1 MANLSFYAVCP
12 FGLEELLAGE
22 ISACGAE
29 RIRAARG
36 GVSFSGSAATAMAV
50 CLNSRLASRVL
61 MKVAEAS
68 YWDTRDIYEM
78 AADTPWEKW
87 FGPDLT
93 IKVSANGQRCPLES
107 IDFAVLRIKDGIC
120 DRFRDLAGRR
130 PDVERYNPD
139 VRIAAFLTYD
149 TCTFYLDLAGEA
161 LFKRGWR
168 LTHGEAP
175 LKENLA
181 AGLLMLSGWDPSQTL
196 IDPFCGSGTI
206 GIEAA
211 QMAAGMAP
219 GLNRR
224 FAFEKLE
231 GFDVDL
237 WAEMKEDA
245 RAAVNRHV
253 RIRIAGS
260 DISSLVV
267 EKAEENARRAG
278 LGDMLDDGRL
288 TFRQGD
294 AREACPEEG
303 MAPGLLIAN
312 PPYGEQSNPK
322 SASIQSMMKH
332 VADNLKANFAGSTAR
347 SRSRCASRRR
357 ARQFSS
363 TDRLNAAS
371 SALTWLRAATA
382 ESRAKRRTNKSLR
395 SPRNR
400 APVHSMGA
408 LFFEREKNPRN
419 RNRGDFSCLSAGA
432 FRLVLANQQFL
443 NTSGL
448 AGAVTQVVEL
458 GTADIAVALHFDG
471 SDRRGVELERT
482 FNAFAG
488 RDLADDEGRVETAV
502 AAGDHDAFEGLN
514 ALAGTFNDVDVHD
527 NRVTGAERGDRLA
540 SGDAGHFFLF
550 ENLNQIHFFLQ
561 NHRHAAVFEGAE
573 PTAERMAKLI
583 QNLTSS
589 RWRAT
594 TCGPHRSTCQ
604 KNPRF

>member
-168 LTHGEAP
+168 LTHG
-175 LKENLA
+175 
-181 AGLLMLSGWDPSQTL
+181 
-196 IDPFCGSGTI
+196 GSGTI

-332 VADNLKANFAGSTAR
+332 VADNLKANFAGWTAWMLT
-347 SRSRCASRRR
+347 S
-357 ARQFSS
+357 
-363 TDRLNAAS
+363 DRTLPQQMR
-371 SALTWLRAATA
+371 LK
-382 ESRAKRRTNKSLR
+382 ESRKTVLFNGPLECRFFRFDMVAGSNRRK
-395 SPRNR
+395 PR
-400 APVHSMGA
+400 
-408 LFFEREKNPRN
+408 EE
-419 RNRGDFSCLSAGA
+419 
-432 FRLVLANQQFL
+432 
-443 NTSGL
+443 
-448 AGAVTQVVEL
+448 
-458 GTADIAVALHFDG
+458 AD
-471 SDRRGVELERT
+471 E
-482 FNAFAG
+482 
-488 RDLADDEGRVETAV
+488 
-502 AAGDHDAFEGLN
+502 
-514 ALAGTFNDVDVHD
+514 
-527 NRVTGAERGDRLA
+527 
-540 SGDAGHFFLF
+540 
-550 ENLNQIHFFLQ
+550 
-561 NHRHAAVFEGAE
+561 
-573 PTAERMAKLI
+573 
-583 QNLTSS
+583 
-589 RWRAT
+589 
-594 TCGPHRSTCQ
+594 
-604 KNPRF
+604 